1 VYVFRLYWNTMND
14 LILLAIE
21 EEAPLVARL
30 PNAHL
35 TGVGKVNAALTVAC
49 LIERYRPRR
58 IWNFG
63 TAGGITVGAGI
74 HRCTRFVQRDMQV
87 AALGFLP
94 GHTPFEEGHLLDLG
108 GDGLVCGSGDS
119 FVTDPELVVAS
130 DVVDMEAYSLAKA
143 CQRAGVELVC
153 FKFISDRADA
163 DSSGDWRANVR
174 AGEVHYIKLLRDHG
188 MWTEA

>member
-1 VYVFRLYWNTMND
+1 MND
-14 LILLAIE
+14 IILLAIE

-35 TGVGKVNAALTVAC
+35 TGVGKVNAALAAAS

-74 HRCTRFVQRDMQV
+74 HRCTRFVQRDMLV
-87 AALGFLP
+87 SALGFLP
-94 GHTPFEEGHLLDLG
+94 GHTPYETGGPLLDMG
-108 GDGLVCGSGDS
+108 GVGLVCGSGDS
-119 FVTDPELVVAS
+119 FVAGEDLLVSS

-143 CQRAGVELVC
+143 CRRAGVELWC
-153 FKFISDRADA
+153 YKFISDRADA
-163 DSSGDWRANVR
+163 SSSGDWRANVR
-174 AGEVHYIKLLRDHG
+174 AGEPHYVEVLRAHG
-188 MWTEA
+188 LWPG